1 MIGRG
6 DLAYLPAEV
15 CLKQF
20 DKDGQVNKYLKT
32 KKPQSVLVHPSDH
45 HLHDMYKIV
54 LNGEQWFVDRPHL
67 YPIV

>member
-15 CLKQF
+15 CLLQF
-20 DKDGQVNKYLKT
+20 GKDGQVNKYFKT
-32 KKPQSVLVHPSDH
+32 KKPRSVLVHTSEH
-45 HLHDMYKIV
+45 HLNGMYKIV
-54 LNGEQWFVDRPHL
+54 LNGEQWFVDRPNL